1 VTAWKELAQ
10 SVGMNSR
17 SWYAFLD
24 RAGIEERNCVVN
36 LGSRNA
42 RVGCLAAT
50 EASMRFNLQ
59 GTEGLDRAQ
68 ETATLIDEQSTG
80 TIVRL
85 TQLTQQ

>member
-1 VTAWKELAQ
+1 
-10 SVGMNSR
+10 
-17 SWYAFLD
+17 
-24 RAGIEERNCVVN
+24 
-36 LGSRNA
+36 
-42 RVGCLAAT
+42 
-50 EASMRFNLQ
+50 MRFNLQ